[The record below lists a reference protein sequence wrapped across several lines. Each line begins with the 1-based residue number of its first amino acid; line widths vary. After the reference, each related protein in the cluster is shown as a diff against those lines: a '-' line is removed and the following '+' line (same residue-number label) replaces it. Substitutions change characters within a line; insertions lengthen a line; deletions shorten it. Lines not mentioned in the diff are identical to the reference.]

1 AIGRVGASPGA
12 VRGARALR
20 KVSIRSTSAR
30 MPSDLSGFCPAGGG
44 TGSTGSTGS
53 ASSGATGGPSGS
65 TGLVGS
71 AASVGGGAGSGACAV
86 RSVKGAGPCMPAPV
100 SAGPSASAGS
110 APGSFAATVFGIGS
124 ARSDTPSRSSTRTAA
139 DGRSRRCRRKP
150 RVRIGS
156 VGMIPAHSSPVR
168 SARCKA
174 AAAIAGC
181 ASPNQ
186 RTSSGLRNRQPF
198 SPTIAAR
205 SPVGIMSAN
214 AISRR

>member
-1 AIGRVGASPGA
+1 MSGSCAAGA
-12 VRGARALR
+12 
-20 KVSIRSTSAR
+20 
-30 MPSDLSGFCPAGGG
+30 D

-71 AASVGGGAGSGACAV
+71 AASVGGGAGSGDCACAV

-100 SAGPSASAGS
+100 SAGPSAFAGS
-110 APGSFAATVFGIGS
+110 AAGSFAATVFGIGS

-205 SPVGIMSAN
+205 SAVGIMSAN